1 MAVRRALGGVFLGSQ
16 VPCGSF
22 GVSVQLYNV
31 LICACVLGGE
41 TLFSWTSG
49 EQNGLN

>member
-1 MAVRRALGGVFLGSQ
+1 MAVIWGLGGVFLGSQ

-31 LICACVLGGE
+31 LMCARVLGEE
-41 TLFSWTSG
+41 TLFS
-49 EQNGLN
+49 

>member
-1 MAVRRALGGVFLGSQ
+1 MAVIWGLGGVFLGSQ

-31 LICACVLGGE
+31 LMCACVLGEE
-41 TLFSWTSG
+41 TLFS
-49 EQNGLN
+49 